1 MLILYHNVK
10 RKCDVSELV
19 IIKHRRY
26 PSILYLCYYLEKKDV
41 VSNLNVDVDD
51 GERETKKYSKCLVT

>member
-1 MLILYHNVK
+1 MLILYHHVK
-10 RKCDVSELV
+10 RKCNVSKLV

-26 PSILYLCYYLEKKDV
+26 PSIFYLCYYVEKKDV

-51 GERETKKYSKCLVT
+51 GEGEEKKYSKCLVT